1 MNIIYAMHFPVSEYH
16 FYYEKRKAFSGCKK
30 RRSAEYTRTTF
41 KLYLNKYT
49 VEQNRRGNQDWTI
62 QRHWAHNKG
71 RRQKKIKN
79 KSITGGDPR

>member
-16 FYYEKRKAFSGCKK
+16 FYYEK